1 MTFFLNYPNCYNS
14 NRYHNA
20 TEVNLARLLTS
31 TYVSPLLRVSDAAF
45 SQVLHTCLPQM
56 QSIAEIVK
64 NLCDKAIDL
73 SVSSITPRRLNS
85 ILDVDAPSANIFNLL
100 NSEQSAALVSCTTF
114 FWQWNEHKAGNC
126 ASLSLLCI
134 VMHGG
139 PGTGKSF
146 FTRSLVEAASLDGLS
161 VLCTAPTGIAAGFY
175 FITNFMEF
183 KNL

>member
-1 MTFFLNYPNCYNS
+1 M
-14 NRYHNA
+14 
-20 TEVNLARLLTS
+20 NLARLMTS

-56 QSIAEIVK
+56 QSIAEIVR
-64 NLCDKAIDL
+64 NLCDEAIDL
-73 SVSSITPRRLNS
+73 PVSSITSRGLNS
-85 ILDVDAPSANIFNLL
+85 ILDVDAPSAHMFNLL
-100 NSEQSAALVSCTTF
+100 NSEQSAALLSCTTF
-114 FWQWNEHKAGNC
+114 FRQWNEPKAGNC
-126 ASLSLLCI
+126 AALFLPRILI
-134 VMHGG
+134 HGG

-161 VLCTAPTGIAAGFY
+161 VLCTAPTGIEAGFY